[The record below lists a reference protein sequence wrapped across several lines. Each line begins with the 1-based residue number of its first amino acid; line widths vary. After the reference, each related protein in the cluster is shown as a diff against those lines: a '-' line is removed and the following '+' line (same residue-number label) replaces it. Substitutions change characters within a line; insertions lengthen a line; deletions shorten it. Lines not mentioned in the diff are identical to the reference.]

1 MRVRVRNITGN
12 GQKIREKCN
21 IFINFFRNYY
31 RILPTRPQMS
41 KDYFFKSE
49 KDLKNLKQGTNLST
63 HFKVTGSNDDVMR
76 RFHDSLRRF
85 GYSPQA
91 KSYVLNFR

>member
-12 GQKIREKCN
+12 GQKMHEKCN

-63 HFKVTGSNDDVMR
+63 LTLSPFFNISPLDFNFFAHFSTFQFKH
-76 RFHDSLRRF
+76 FL
-85 GYSPQA
+85 
-91 KSYVLNFR
+91 